1 MQNIYDDY
9 KFVTKQ
15 ELVTLGLDHLEGTNL
30 LKAYMHGYF
39 IDIRLYNKA
48 LSCSNPFSFE
58 KYRKDKIKQQIEE
71 SRPARLQVK
80 SEVPKVNKD
89 IALKFLDMEQN
100 KPDAK
105 TKKQPPNL
113 LQDQRFKA
121 MFKDPDFEV
130 DKSTE
135 EYRLLKPL
143 LVQLDKSKLKKLERQ
158 FDVEKPM
165 EQDAGSS
172 DDDLFSEKSEQSEKE
187 DSSDDDNKWTEEVR
201 KEYKKIQKEKK
212 RIRNKRPEEPT
223 VEHQMFEVKTGE
235 FQVQSTTNKV
245 SK

>member
-1 MQNIYDDY
+1 M
-9 KFVTKQ
+9 
-15 ELVTLGLDHLEGTNL
+15 
-30 LKAYMHGYF
+30 
-39 IDIRLYNKA
+39 
-48 LSCSNPFSFE
+48 
-58 KYRKDKIKQQIEE
+58 
-71 SRPARLQVK
+71 
-80 SEVPKVNKD
+80 
-89 IALKFLDMEQN
+89 DMEQN

-113 LQDQRFKA
+113 LQDQRFQA

-158 FDVEKPM
+158 FEAEKPAD
-165 EQDAGSS
+165 EDAGSS
-172 DDDLFSEKSEQSEKE
+172 DDDLFSEKSDNEDKGDND
-187 DSSDDDNKWTEEVR
+187 DSSEDDNKWAEEVR

-212 RIRNKRPEEPT
+212 RSWNNRPEEPVCEPKM
-223 VEHQMFEVKTGE
+223 VELAAGE
-235 FQVQSTTNKV
+235 EFKVRGAEKKV